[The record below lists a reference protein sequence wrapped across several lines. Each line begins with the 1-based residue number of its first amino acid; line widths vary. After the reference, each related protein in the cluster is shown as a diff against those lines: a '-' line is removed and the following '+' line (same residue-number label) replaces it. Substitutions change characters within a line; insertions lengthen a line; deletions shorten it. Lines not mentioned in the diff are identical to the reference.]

1 MKTIVLCGGKTLG
14 HVTPGISVINELH
27 KKYPMLR
34 IVYLT
39 CDNQI
44 DLKLIKDSSI
54 DKVIYFNLNFKN
66 KLDKIVKSIKYY
78 KDLNKIIKLYKPIC
92 IVSFGSILGTLS
104 VLVGKKN
111 KIKTVIHE
119 QNSVMGLGN
128 KLVLRQCDLVL
139 TNYFL
144 SNKYKQVGNPILIE
158 NQNIDLIKDKKKL
171 VITSGSNGSLVFSK
185 LGIELYNSKICE
197 EFDITFIT
205 GKKYYED
212 VLKVIKERSNFKI
225 VPFIDNL
232 SNYLWIDIVWG
243 AITPKTNVTNVDND
257 METTGMTFGTK
268 RVYYPNNKSI
278 TINNIWGSK
287 YSSTNKAIGLIMGYR
302 QLYLSGTTIA
312 TDNNIAGWVNISRAY
327 ESQNTDTKV
336 FFIYAVYGQ
345 KK

>member
-1 MKTIVLCGGKTLG
+1 MDVKITDLPEATTVNDNDVLPIVQSGTTKQIAKSLLAKNNAVELFN
-14 HVTPGISVINELH
+14 GIESV
-27 KKYPMLR
+27 
-34 IVYLT
+34 
-39 CDNQI
+39 
-44 DLKLIKDSSI
+44 S
-54 DKVIYFNLNFKN
+54 
-66 KLDKIVKSIKYY
+66 
-78 KDLNKIIKLYKPIC
+78 
-92 IVSFGSILGTLS
+92 GSITL
-104 VLVGKKN
+104 N
-111 KIKTVIHE
+111 
-119 QNSVMGLGN
+119 
-128 KLVLRQCDLVL
+128 
-139 TNYFL
+139 
-144 SNKYKQVGNPILIE
+144 
-158 NQNIDLIKDKKKL
+158 
-171 VITSGSNGSLVFSK
+171 
-185 LGIELYNSKICE
+185 
-197 EFDITFIT
+197 
-205 GKKYYED
+205 
-212 VLKVIKERSNFKI
+212 
-225 VPFIDNL
+225 DNL